1 MCRCANVIMKGWMNR
16 IVTVEE
22 CDATVDDSS
31 NKGGKIKKIL
41 LEIGSNK

>member
-22 CDATVDDSS
+22 CDATEDDSS
-31 NKGGKIKKIL
+31 NEAEDIKKHLIK
-41 LEIGSNK
+41 NRFK

>member
-22 CDATVDDSS
+22 CDATEDDRS
-31 NKGGKIKKIL
+31 NDAGSIKLNI
-41 LEIGSNK
+41 